1 MDLRFR
7 GRIQTGI
14 QPNPDGVAQPPIPL
28 AQQTY
33 YISRMEQIRA
43 IGDLL
48 RLPAVLACVGLLAAC
63 EIVDT
68 GPTRIGGVS
77 CGWSDAGPATPEYHR
92 CRSRNADEGIRG
104 DRRPGGGVGF

>member
-1 MDLRFR
+1 
-7 GRIQTGI
+7 
-14 QPNPDGVAQPPIPL
+14 
-28 AQQTY
+28 
-33 YISRMEQIRA
+33 MEQIRT